1 MGSSGYG
8 SERRDGSPNG
18 RNAGSETFASP
29 CTIIIPLDEMA
40 RMHHSL
46 LVLAD
51 LYLHLED
58 MKMALMLVRGKRIMM
73 KPRKLGKLQLAL
85 DLKLA
90 MDPYLDLLLGTL

>member
-1 MGSSGYG
+1 
-8 SERRDGSPNG
+8 
-18 RNAGSETFASP
+18 
-29 CTIIIPLDEMA
+29 MA

-58 MKMALMLVRGKRIMM
+58 MKMALMLVRGKRILI
-73 KPRKLGKLQLAL
+73 KPRKLLQLAL

>member
-1 MGSSGYG
+1 
-8 SERRDGSPNG
+8 
-18 RNAGSETFASP
+18 
-29 CTIIIPLDEMA
+29 MA

-58 MKMALMLVRGKRIMM
+58 MKMALMLVRGKRILI

>member
-1 MGSSGYG
+1 
-8 SERRDGSPNG
+8 
-18 RNAGSETFASP
+18 
-29 CTIIIPLDEMA
+29 
-40 RMHHSL
+40 MHHSL

-58 MKMALMLVRGKRIMM
+58 MKMALMLVRGKRILI
-73 KPRKLGKLQLAL
+73 KPRKLLQLAL